1 MAEGNEGDGAGRT
14 ADRLEDAYVRNA
26 PVPGARAGTPTTP
39 IDVPDDS
46 FTDVNPCTGAPT
58 TILVHYDHARLREA
72 VDGGG
77 GVHILFT
84 GEGTY
89 TGNDGFAGKFRNAVT
104 FSIVAGGN
112 TAHAYTNSSQMHDGS
127 GAVALAVLHGH
138 ATLVDG
144 VPVVEF
150 DSVSITCVGKP

>member
-1 MAEGNEGDGAGRT
+1 M
-14 ADRLEDAYVRNA
+14 LSYVRR
-26 PVPGARAGTPTTP
+26 PVVTGMALTVALGLALAWLGPSARAGTPTTP

-46 FTDVNPCTGAPT
+46 FTDVNPCTGGPT
-58 TILVHYDHARLREA
+58 TILVHYDRARFREA

-77 GVHILFT
+77 GVHVLFT

-89 TGNDGFAGKFRNAVT
+89 TGSDGFAGKFRNAVT
-104 FSIVAGGN
+104 FDFVAEDN
-112 TAHAYTNSSQMHDGS
+112 TAHAYTNSSQMRDGS

-150 DSVSITCVGKP
+150 DGVSITCVGKP